1 MHRPK
6 VRNAGLPKRGDA
18 LAASVRKDTRFTSG
32 LRPPVGGLPNTT
44 APSLHRGAYQVTA
57 GTSRNALGDF
67 PGGVGGEDD
76 RSRPDD
82 DRSQGENS
90 MRTIEEAIKAME
102 AAQRD
107 VIGDFGEEALEAG
120 WWDIIDNLLI
130 DAETDEVRDFL
141 RRQR

>member
-1 MHRPK
+1 
-6 VRNAGLPKRGDA
+6 
-18 LAASVRKDTRFTSG
+18 
-32 LRPPVGGLPNTT
+32 
-44 APSLHRGAYQVTA
+44 
-57 GTSRNALGDF
+57 
-67 PGGVGGEDD
+67 
-76 RSRPDD
+76 
-82 DRSQGENS
+82 